1 MRHRMKIAM
10 IASEAAP
17 FVKTGGLGD
26 VLQALPDELARVE
39 GNEVALFLPYYK
51 TIKQNPEI
59 ETELLSAFTVNLTW
73 RQQYV
78 GLFCLVREG
87 GPAVYFLD
95 NEYYFL
101 RDGLYGF
108 YDDGERFAYFCKA
121 VLASM
126 RQLDFCP
133 DVIHCHDWQS
143 ALVPVYLDA
152 EFRSDFPRA
161 KTVFTIHNVE
171 YQGKAGP
178 EFFNEVLGLEDY
190 WRGVCSFDGCVN
202 FMKAAV
208 VRSNLVTTV
217 SETYATELRYPYFAH
232 GLSGILAARG
242 ENLRGVT
249 NGIDTGVYDPATDK
263 ALPKNYT
270 AATFADKQICKRAL
284 QKELGLEPSDAPIL
298 SMVTRLAG
306 HKGIDILCYVLRR
319 LLEREIQLVI
329 VGTGEAKYEHALLSV
344 ANEYPGKFSMNLRF
358 DPALASRVYAGS
370 DIYLMPS
377 KSEPCGLSQLIAMH
391 YGTIPIVNAT
401 GGLKDTVPPF
411 NPETGEGRGYTF
423 QSYNG
428 DDFLGAIDRALGD
441 YYENRPAWDRLAK
454 NDMAVDFSW
463 KQPAQKY
470 MEMYES
476 VL

>member
-1 MRHRMKIAM
+1 MKIAM

-78 GLFCLVREG
+78 GLFRLVREG
-87 GPAVYFLD
+87 RPAVYFLD

-101 RDGLYGF
+101 RDGIYGF

-319 LLEREIQLVI
+319 LLEREVQLVI

-401 GGLKDTVPPF
+401 GGLKDTVLPF

>member
-1 MRHRMKIAM
+1 MKIAM

-17 FVKTGGLGD
+17 FVKPGGLGD

-78 GLFCLVREG
+78 GLFRLVREG

-101 RDGLYGF
+101 RDGIYGF

-319 LLEREIQLVI
+319 LLEREVQLVI

-401 GGLKDTVPPF
+401 GGLKDTVLPF

-441 YYENRPAWDRLAK
+441 YYENRPAWDQLAK

>member
-1 MRHRMKIAM
+1 MKIAM

-78 GLFCLVREG
+78 GLFRLVREV

-319 LLEREIQLVI
+319 LLEREVQLVI

-401 GGLKDTVPPF
+401 GGLKDTVLPF
-411 NPETGEGRGYTF
+411 NPETREGRGYTF

>member
-1 MRHRMKIAM
+1 MKIAM

-17 FVKTGGLGD
+17 FIKTGGLGD

-51 TIKQNPEI
+51 KIKQNPEI
-59 ETELLSAFTVNLTW
+59 ETELVTAFTVNLTW

-78 GLFCLVREG
+78 GLFRLVREE
-87 GPAVYFLD
+87 GPKVYFLD

-101 RDGLYGF
+101 RDGIYGF

-152 EFRSDFPRA
+152 EFRSDFPNA

-178 EFFNEVLGLEDY
+178 EFFNEVLGLADY

-217 SETYATELRYPYFAH
+217 SETYARELRYPYYAH

-242 ENLRGVT
+242 DNLRGVT

-263 ALPKNYT
+263 ALPKNFT
-270 AATFADKQICKRAL
+270 AETFADKQVCKRAL

-391 YGTIPIVNAT
+391 YGTVPIVNAT
-401 GGLKDTVPPF
+401 GGLKDTVLPF

-441 YYENRPAWDRLAK
+441 YYENRAAWDRLAK
-454 NDMAVDFSW
+454 NDMTVDFSW
-463 KQPAQKY
+463 KQPARKY

>member
-1 MRHRMKIAM
+1 MKIAM

-78 GLFCLVREG
+78 GLFRLVREG

-217 SETYATELRYPYFAH
+217 SETYARELRYPYFAH

-319 LLEREIQLVI
+319 LLEREVQLVI

-401 GGLKDTVPPF
+401 GGLKDTVLPF

>member
-1 MRHRMKIAM
+1 MKIAM

-78 GLFCLVREG
+78 GLFRLVREG
-87 GPAVYFLD
+87 GPTVYFLD

-101 RDGLYGF
+101 RDGIYGF

-401 GGLKDTVPPF
+401 GGLKDTVLPF

-441 YYENRPAWDRLAK
+441 YYENRPAWDQLAK

-470 MEMYES
+470 MEKDES

>member
-1 MRHRMKIAM
+1 MKIAM

-17 FVKTGGLGD
+17 FIKTGGLGD

-51 TIKQNPEI
+51 KIKQNPEI
-59 ETELLSAFTVNLTW
+59 ETELVTAFTVNLTW

-78 GLFCLVREG
+78 GLFRLVREE
-87 GPAVYFLD
+87 GPKVYFLD

-101 RDGLYGF
+101 RDGIYGF

-152 EFRSDFPRA
+152 EFRSDFPNA

-178 EFFNEVLGLEDY
+178 EFFNEVLGLADY

-217 SETYATELRYPYFAH
+217 SETYARELRYPYYAH

-242 ENLRGVT
+242 DNLRGVT

-263 ALPKNYT
+263 ALPKNFT
-270 AATFADKQICKRAL
+270 AETFADKQVCKRAL

-306 HKGIDILCYVLRR
+306 HKGTDILCYVLRR

-391 YGTIPIVNAT
+391 YGTVPIVNAT
-401 GGLKDTVPPF
+401 GGLKDTVLPF

-441 YYENRPAWDRLAK
+441 YYENRAAWDRLAK
-454 NDMAVDFSW
+454 NDMTVDFSW
-463 KQPAQKY
+463 KQPARKY

>member
-1 MRHRMKIAM
+1 MKIAM

-78 GLFCLVREG
+78 GLFRLVREG
-87 GPAVYFLD
+87 GPTVYFLD

-101 RDGLYGF
+101 RDGIYGF

-401 GGLKDTVPPF
+401 GGLKDTVLPF

-441 YYENRPAWDRLAK
+441 YYENRPAWDQLAK

>member
-1 MRHRMKIAM
+1 MKIAM

-78 GLFCLVREG
+78 GLFRLVREG

-101 RDGLYGF
+101 RDGIYGF

-126 RQLDFCP
+126 RHLDFCP

-319 LLEREIQLVI
+319 LLEREVQLVI

-401 GGLKDTVPPF
+401 GGLKDTVLPF

-441 YYENRPAWDRLAK
+441 YYENRPAWDQLAK

>member
-1 MRHRMKIAM
+1 MKIAM

-78 GLFCLVREG
+78 GLFRLVREG

-101 RDGLYGF
+101 RDGIYGF

-121 VLASM
+121 VLASI

-217 SETYATELRYPYFAH
+217 SETYAAELRYPYFAH

-319 LLEREIQLVI
+319 LLEREVQLVI

-401 GGLKDTVPPF
+401 GGLKDTVLPF

>member
-1 MRHRMKIAM
+1 
-10 IASEAAP
+10 
-17 FVKTGGLGD
+17 
-26 VLQALPDELARVE
+26 
-39 GNEVALFLPYYK
+39 
-51 TIKQNPEI
+51 
-59 ETELLSAFTVNLTW
+59 
-73 RQQYV
+73 
-78 GLFCLVREG
+78 
-87 GPAVYFLD
+87 
-95 NEYYFL
+95 
-101 RDGLYGF
+101 
-108 YDDGERFAYFCKA
+108 
-121 VLASM
+121 
-126 RQLDFCP
+126 
-133 DVIHCHDWQS
+133 
-143 ALVPVYLDA
+143 VPVYLDA
-152 EFRSDFPRA
+152 EFRADFPET
-161 KTVFTIHNVE
+161 KTIFTIHNVE

-263 ALPKNYT
+263 ALAKNYT

-401 GGLKDTVPPF
+401 GGLKDTVLPF

-441 YYENRPAWDRLAK
+441 YYENRPAWDQLAK

>member
-1 MRHRMKIAM
+1 MKIAM

-78 GLFCLVREG
+78 GLFRLVREG

-101 RDGLYGF
+101 RDGIYGF

-126 RQLDFCP
+126 RHLDFCP

>member
-1 MRHRMKIAM
+1 MRIAM

-17 FVKTGGLGD
+17 FIKTGGLGD
-26 VLQALPDELARVE
+26 VLQALPAELARIP
-39 GNEVALFLPYYK
+39 GNEIYLFLPYYK
-51 TIKQNPEI
+51 RIKYDPGLEA
-59 ETELLSAFTVNLTW
+59 ELVTSFTVNLTW

-78 GLFCLVREG
+78 GLFRHKG
-87 GPAVYFLD
+87 GENEPTVYFID
-95 NEYYFL
+95 NEFYFC
-101 RDGLYGF
+101 RDGIYGF
-108 YDDGERFAYFCKA
+108 YDDGERFAYFAKA
-121 VLASM
+121 VLSAM
-126 RQLDFCP
+126 EKLELQP
-133 DVIHCHDWQS
+133 EIIHCHDWQS
-143 ALVPVYLDA
+143 ALVPVYLNA
-152 EFRSDFPRA
+152 EYRQCFPTAR
-161 KTVFTIHNVE
+161 TVFTIHNVE

-270 AATFADKQICKRAL
+270 AATFADKQICKHAL

-319 LLEREIQLVI
+319 LLEREVQLVI

-401 GGLKDTVPPF
+401 GGLKDTVLPF

-441 YYENRPAWDRLAK
+441 YYENRAAWDRLAK